1 MKRRYTQALLV
12 FVIFLVPVAL
22 LHLYASLETGN
33 ALNRM
38 GEQIGLGEFRS
49 TGGLP
54 PGNPEYFDYVLSIV
68 VENPTDVE
76 ITVAVRGI
84 DLAFDDIQLGSI
96 LINDETTVEPRGE
109 GELAGQ
115 LRITKSTLDK
125 LRSRGEVEMT
135 LDGEVNLTASFLW
148 VSRSDY
154 LPHGINLSRKILFE

>member
-49 TGGLP
+49 AGGLP

-68 VENPTDVE
+68 FENPTDVE

-84 DLAFDDIQLGSI
+84 ELAFDDIQLGSI

-135 LDGEVNLTASFLW
+135 LVLWQVNYVT
-148 VSRSDY
+148 
-154 LPHGINLSRKILFE
+154 